1 MAMARTASE
10 YNTGQTTSLT
20 ARCACGLTLLAWGEA
35 KGRGRRALCH
45 GRQGA
50 AHSDACAVAVA
61 QVKQQC
67 AHKIQKVRSPIAHH
81 RPPACPP
88 ASSPCSPS
96 ASFYDSVYPIN
107 GKHTIDG

>member
-45 GRQGA
+45 GRQRA

-81 RPPACPP
+81 RPPALL
-88 ASSPCSPS
+88 ALTL
-96 ASFYDSVYPIN
+96 FPICLALRLRVPN
-107 GKHTIDG
+107 QWQEYN